1 MTGRDPD
8 EAHRAATPLELLYD
22 LTFVVAFGTA
32 ADELAHAYAAG
43 HLGTGLA
50 SFALCVF
57 AICLAWINFSWF
69 SSAYDNDDWA
79 FRLLTMAQMVGVLIL
94 ALGITDVFRSMEAGA
109 PLDVGVVMAGY
120 VVMRIPMVG
129 LWLRC
134 ARHDPDRR
142 PCANLYVR
150 TIVVSQVLWCLL
162 AVPHLQAR
170 TWFALASI
178 PIAIELIGPTRAE
191 RVGHTPWH
199 PHHIAE
205 RYSLLA
211 IITLG
216 EAILGT
222 VAAISALVHDRDAGW
237 TTDAVAVLAAGIALT
252 FGMWWSY
259 FVLPWGEV
267 LARHRDRG
275 WFWGYGHVV
284 VFGAIAATGAG
295 LHSVQ
300 FLLDG
305 HSELGPTRTLLAVA
319 LPVAAYTGMLYLMYA
334 VSVRTADPF
343 HLLLLA
349 ATGAVLLLAV
359 VLSALG
365 ASIATCLVVVALAPV
380 ATVVGYETVGHRH
393 VVAHLER

>member
-1 MTGRDPD
+1 MAGRDPE

-32 ADELAHAYAAG
+32 ADELAHAFATG
-43 HLGTGLA
+43 HLATGLA

-79 FRLLTMAQMVGVLIL
+79 FRLLTMAQMVGVIIL

-109 PLDVGVVMAGY
+109 PLDVGVVVAGY

-134 ARHDPDRR
+134 ARHDPARR
-142 PCANLYVR
+142 PGATIYVR
-150 TIVVSQVLWCLL
+150 TIAGSQVLWCLL
-162 AVPHLQAR
+162 ALPHLHAR
-170 TWFALASI
+170 SWFALAAI
-178 PIAIELIGPTRAE
+178 PIAIELIGPIRAE
-191 RVGHTPWH
+191 RIGQTPWH

-205 RYSLLA
+205 RYGLLA

-222 VAAISALVHDRDAGW
+222 VAAISTLVHGRDSGW
-237 TTDAVAVLAAGIALT
+237 TADAVVVLAAGIALT
-252 FGMWWSY
+252 FGMWWAY
-259 FVLPWGEV
+259 FVMPWGAL
-267 LARHRDRG
+267 LARHRERG
-275 WFWGYGHVV
+275 WFWGYGHMV
-284 VFGAIAATGAG
+284 VFGSIAATGAG

-305 HSELGPTRTLLAVA
+305 HSRLGPTGTLLAVV
-319 LPVAAYTGMLYLMYA
+319 LPVAAYTAMLYVMYS
-334 VSVRTADPF
+334 VSLRAADPL
-343 HLLLLA
+343 HVVLLGITA
-349 ATGAVLLLAV
+349 GVLLLAV
-359 VLSALG
+359 VLSLAG
-365 ASIATCLVVVALAPV
+365 ASFPTCLAVVALAPV
-380 ATVVGYETVGHRH
+380 ATIVGYETVGHRH
-393 VVAHLER
+393 VVDHLAD